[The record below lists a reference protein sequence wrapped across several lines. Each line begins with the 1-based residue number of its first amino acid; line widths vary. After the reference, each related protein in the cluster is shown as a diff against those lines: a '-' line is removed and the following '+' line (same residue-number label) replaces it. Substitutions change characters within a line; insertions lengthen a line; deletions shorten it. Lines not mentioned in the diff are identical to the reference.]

1 MRMSLTTMV
10 LLLVAFGH
18 IGATQTPPTKEL
30 QRLDPQIPAADR
42 AKYRDI
48 RDAKDWLN
56 PEVLVGADGIEVV
69 SRAALPE
76 VERR

>member
-1 MRMSLTTMV
+1 MSLTTMV

-42 AKYRDI
+42 AEMQDI
-48 RDAKDWLN
+48 RDAKDW
-56 PEVLVGADGIEVV
+56 
-69 SRAALPE
+69 
-76 VERR
+76 